1 MDVSPD
7 PNAGTPGQIDN
18 NFVSVPITR
27 NRTDQFDVRVDHNLS
42 SQFNLFGRYSF
53 SDTNL
58 FQPSFRPGLSE
69 GSRNDTFGS
78 ALWRSQAVAVGGTW
92 VLSSTLVSEM
102 RFGFARGNFFQ
113 TPPNFGS
120 GCPEQLI
127 GLKGAADGR
136 EHLRRHSGDPTDHCD
151 RTPHRSHHIGA
162 AVSNAALL

>member
-1 MDVSPD
+1 MDPVGKKIVDVSPD
-7 PNAGTPGQIDN
+7 PNTGTPGQIDN

-92 VLSSTLVSEM
+92 VLVVDAG
-102 RFGFARGNFFQ
+102 FGNALRIRARELLPDTTELRLRVPG
-113 TPPNFGS
+113 TAHR
-120 GCPEQLI
+120 PE
-127 GLKGAADGR
+127 GRADG
-136 EHLRRHSGDPTDHCD
+136 
-151 RTPHRSHHIGA
+151 
-162 AVSNAALL
+162 